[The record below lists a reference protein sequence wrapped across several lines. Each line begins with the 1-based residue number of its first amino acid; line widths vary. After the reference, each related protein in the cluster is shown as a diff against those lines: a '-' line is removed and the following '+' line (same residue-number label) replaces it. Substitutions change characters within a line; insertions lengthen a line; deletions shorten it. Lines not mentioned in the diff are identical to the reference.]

1 MRRKASIGSTRVG
14 YAAMSTVTP
23 ASTVRATSV
32 RKLELATG
40 TLASAAIARM
50 DEKLPWYRAMSAE
63 ERSWIGLVAQAGIAA
78 FVSWFREPEKPPTV
92 TADVFGTAPRE
103 LARAVTLQQAVEMVR
118 LTIEVTEERIEH
130 ILSPEE
136 APLVREG
143 LLRYSREVAFAAA
156 EIYARVAEARGAWD
170 ARLEASLV
178 DALLRGEA
186 DESVRSRAAALGWG
200 ATGGVTVVVGH
211 APQGETEAV
220 IDAVRRA
227 ARHAHLDVLAGVQG
241 DRLVAI
247 LGGATNPLSAA
258 SAVAGQFAPGPV
270 IVGPIVDDLVAA
282 SASARAAV
290 AGLRAAPGWPEA
302 PRPVRADMLLPE
314 RALSGDGHARRALV
328 TDIYG
333 PVAAAGPVLLETL
346 SAFLE
351 HGGSVEATA
360 RSLFVHPNTVRYR
373 LRRVTDLTGCVP
385 SDPRDSYTLRMALT
399 LGRLMPPTPT

>member
-1 MRRKASIGSTRVG
+1 
-14 YAAMSTVTP
+14 MSTVMP
-23 ASTVRATSV
+23 ASTARATSV

-78 FVSWFREPEKPPTV
+78 FVSWFREPDKRPTV

-130 ILSPEE
+130 ILSAEE
-136 APLVREG
+136 APFVREA

-200 ATGGVTVVVGH
+200 GAGGVTVVVGH
-211 APQGETEAV
+211 APEGETEAV
-220 IDAVRRA
+220 IDDVRRA

-247 LGGATNPLSAA
+247 LGSATDALAA
-258 SAVAGQFAPGPV
+258 AGAVAGQFAPGPV
-270 IVGPIVDDLVAA
+270 VVGPIVDDLVAA
-282 SASARAAV
+282 SASARVAL

-302 PRPVRADMLLPE
+302 PRPVGADMLMPE

-333 PVAAAGPVLLETL
+333 PVATAGPVLLETL

-373 LRRVTDLTGCVP
+373 LRRVAELTGCLA
-385 SDPRDSYTLRMALT
+385 SDPRDAYTLRMALT
-399 LGRLMPPTPT
+399 LGRLMPPTAT